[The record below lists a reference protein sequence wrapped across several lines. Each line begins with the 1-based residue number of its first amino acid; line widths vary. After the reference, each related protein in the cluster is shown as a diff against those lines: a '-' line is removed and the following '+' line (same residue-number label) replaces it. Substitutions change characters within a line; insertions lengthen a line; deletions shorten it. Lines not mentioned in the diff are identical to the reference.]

1 VRKVMADAVTAGVNA
16 GMAVTQTARAR
27 AEELL
32 ERSRTNTE
40 HLAAMVRKEIA
51 SQLAAMGLATK
62 ADLADLEARLRVQRP
77 PPADP
82 ATPPPGPTPPRAAT
96 RRTTAKATSKATS
109 APPPADAAEAAG
121 APPPGSAARGARRRP
136 PST

>member
-1 VRKVMADAVTAGVNA
+1 MADAVTAGVNA

-40 HLAAMVRKEIA
+40 HLATMVRKEIA

-62 ADLADLEARLRVQRP
+62 ADLADLEARLRAQRP

-96 RRTTAKATSKATS
+96 RRTTAKATS

>member
-1 VRKVMADAVTAGVNA
+1 VMAEAVTAGVNA